1 MWYGNVHLGHSCN
14 FNSPITNAHTT
25 LSALSQLLSKGT
37 LQFHWNLQGRIYLN
51 TEIILFLHSKAYV
64 RLRSCLLHKWKHFG
78 KSLTSILLK
87 RYPAFML
94 LNTGLEAWLQFQPAA
109 IRARCCTTWDTWA
122 ENCSNGIDIV
132 KDRAKSLLGRASQM
146 SHRC

>member
-1 MWYGNVHLGHSCN
+1 MWYRNVHLGHSCN
-14 FNSPITNAHTT
+14 FNSPITNTHTT

-51 TEIILFLHSKAYV
+51 REIILFLHSKAYV
-64 RLRSCLLHKWKHFG
+64 ILRSCLLHNGKHFG

-87 RYPAFML
+87 RYPAFVL
-94 LNTGLEAWLQFQPAA
+94 LNTGLEVRLQFQSAA
-109 IRARCCTTWDTWA
+109 IRVRFCTVWDTWP
-122 ENCSNGIDIV
+122 ECCRNGTDIV
-132 KDRAKSLLGRASQM
+132 KERAKSLLRCASQM